1 MWLSNVT
8 ATVLLWSGGPGPQ
21 HWVVR
26 KDRVDKATRTNEF
39 IKGGLRG
46 KEKGEGWKPREQQQ
60 WREQQRRRKGEG
72 KENGERDHLK
82 ELEFQ
87 NSFSEGSRIQ
97 PCQTLQ
103 TNEV

>member
-21 HWVVR
+21 HWVIR

-60 WREQQRRRKGEG
+60 WRERQRRRKRRRQRKRRKRPPKGI
-72 KENGERDHLK
+72 RIP
-82 ELEFQ
+82 EFL
-87 NSFSEGSRIQ
+87 FRRK
-97 PCQTLQ
+97 
-103 TNEV
+103 